1 MGHQTLKGAMYDP
14 DHFARQLEKDGV
26 VPEEAERILQTLK
39 GAMYDPDHFARQ
51 LEKDGVVP
59 EEAQRISQSMID
71 GKGMNLWT
79 AIVFGSAVVVR
90 AEALITITSSA
101 VVRLY
106 RALKIYLA
114 VHVNG
119 LSEMMLEKLLATGGR
134 QIIAILSALPSAVSL
149 ARCIAVSALVK
160 EQQEMLEEKLARWE
174 NDWLRGAQLP
184 AEGATD
190 ASTATA
196 LDDLNSIHKEVEQCV
211 KKARVAARHAKVGM
225 AVGILGAGVG
235 VGVLTYG
242 FWSAAGVAGDA
253 AIASV
258 LGETT
263 MLVAESA
270 VVVGTICAIGCGY
283 AYRVSEKELDKLA
296 QLQVKLEF
304 ILVKCRQPTLTLGIF
319 LVQNKEI
326 PLHRIG
332 KYDASRD
339 RQRRAFA
346 ALQKEAAVEHAKCVA
361 DSHRW
366 AKQKQLQDQQDHDK
380 FEADVGLTELASVAA
395 FTKEQQQQALAWVK
409 KEQVKSIREI
419 VEYDLV
425 ENFLEHLQL
434 AKVPKYKTEAHLNEQ
449 FKK

>member
-1 MGHQTLKGAMYDP
+1 MYDP

-26 VPEEAERILQTLK
+26 VPE
-39 GAMYDPDHFARQ
+39 D
-51 LEKDGVVP
+51 
-59 EEAQRISQSMID
+59 AQRISQSMID
-71 GKGMNLWT
+71 GKGMTLWT

-90 AEALITITSSA
+90 AEALITTTCSA

-106 RALKIYLA
+106 TVLKINLA
-114 VHVNG
+114 VHENG
-119 LSEMMLEKLLATGGR
+119 LSEMMLEKLLATGGP
-134 QIIAILSALPSAVSL
+134 QIIAILSALASAVSL
-149 ARCIAVSALVK
+149 ARCMAVSALVK
-160 EQQEMLEEKLARWE
+160 EQREMLEGQLARWE

-190 ASTATA
+190 SSAATA

-263 MLVAESA
+263 M
-270 VVVGTICAIGCGY
+270 VVGTICAIGCGY

-304 ILVKCRQPTLTLGIF
+304 ILVKCRLPTLTLGIF
-319 LVQNKEI
+319 LVQKKEI
-326 PLHRIG
+326 PLDRIG
-332 KYDASRD
+332 KDEASRD

-366 AKQKQLQDQQDHDK
+366 AKQKQLQNQHDHDK
-380 FEADVGLTELASVAA
+380 FVADVGLTELASVAP
-395 FTKEQQQQALAWVK
+395 FTKEQQQQALEWVK

-419 VEYDLV
+419 VQYDLV

-434 AKVPKYKTEAHLNEQ
+434 AKVPKSKTEAHLNEQ

>member
-1 MGHQTLKGAMYDP
+1 MYDP

-26 VPEEAERILQTLK
+26 VPE
-39 GAMYDPDHFARQ
+39 D
-51 LEKDGVVP
+51 
-59 EEAQRISQSMID
+59 AQRISQSMID
-71 GKGMNLWT
+71 GKGMTLWT

-90 AEALITITSSA
+90 AEALITTTCSA

-106 RALKIYLA
+106 TVLKINLA
-114 VHVNG
+114 VHENG
-119 LSEMMLEKLLATGGR
+119 LSEMMLEKLLATGGP
-134 QIIAILSALPSAVSL
+134 QIIAILSALASAVSL
-149 ARCIAVSALVK
+149 ARCMAVSALVK
-160 EQQEMLEEKLARWE
+160 EQREMLEGQLARWE

-190 ASTATA
+190 SSAATA

-225 AVGILGAGVG
+225 AVGILGAG
-235 VGVLTYG
+235 
-242 FWSAAGVAGDA
+242 DA
-253 AIASV
+253 AVASV

-283 AYRVSEKELDKLA
+283 ALRLSEKELDKLA

-319 LVQNKEI
+319 LDKNKEI
-326 PLHRIG
+326 PLDRIG
-332 KYDASRD
+332 KDDASRD

-366 AKQKQLQDQQDHDK
+366 AKQKQLQNQHDHDK
-380 FEADVGLTELASVAA
+380 FVADVGLTELASVVP

-419 VEYDLV
+419 VQYDLV

-434 AKVPKYKTEAHLNEQ
+434 AKVPKSKTEAHLNEQ

>member
-1 MGHQTLKGAMYDP
+1 MG
-14 DHFARQLEKDGV
+14 
-26 VPEEAERILQTLK
+26 
-39 GAMYDPDHFARQ
+39 
-51 LEKDGVVP
+51 
-59 EEAQRISQSMID
+59 ID
-71 GKGMNLWT
+71 GKGMTLWT

-90 AEALITITSSA
+90 AEALITTTCSA

-106 RALKIYLA
+106 TVLKINLA
-114 VHVNG
+114 VHENG
-119 LSEMMLEKLLATGGR
+119 LSEMMLEKLLATGGP
-134 QIIAILSALPSAVSL
+134 QIIAILSALASAVSL
-149 ARCIAVSALVK
+149 ARCMAVSALVK
-160 EQQEMLEEKLARWE
+160 EQREMLEGQLARWE

-190 ASTATA
+190 SSAATA

-235 VGVLTYG
+235 WSWGSDIRVLERCRCSG
-242 FWSAAGVAGDA
+242 GCSHCFSIGK
-253 AIASV
+253 
-258 LGETT
+258 TT

-304 ILVKCRQPTLTLGIF
+304 ILVKYRQPTLTLGIF

-326 PLHRIG
+326 PLDRIG
-332 KYDASRD
+332 KDDASRD

-366 AKQKQLQDQQDHDK
+366 AKQKQLQNQHDHDK
-380 FEADVGLTELASVAA
+380 FVADVGLTELASAA
-395 FTKEQQQQALAWVK
+395 PFTKEQQQQALEWVK

-419 VEYDLV
+419 VQYDLV

-434 AKVPKYKTEAHLNEQ
+434 AKVPKSKTEAHLNEQ
-449 FKK
+449 FKKWLEGFCTDSLRHALI